1 MKLFGPKRK
10 EVTETERDFINK
22 SFMICISHRDIFRV
36 IKSSII
42 RRQQHVAHSGR
53 GKNAYRIW
61 VGKLEEKTKAWNT

>member
-10 EVTETERDFINK
+10 EVTGTEEDFINR
-22 SFMICISHRDIFRV
+22 SFMICISHRDNFRV

-42 RRQQHVAHSGR
+42 RQQHAVHSRR

-61 VGKLEEKTKAWNT
+61 VGKLEEKMRAWNT